1 MCDHYNQ
8 YSCVGD
14 STGWIRTLRMRS
26 GYWNDK
32 SILIIGASSDL
43 CSSMIPV
50 FVDSMAKVG
59 LHYNKN
65 REALICYE
73 KKTNVRLYQQD
84 FFEDS
89 DFERIVADFC
99 TWAGSINYLII
110 MTGNCLNPVNW
121 HELNVNGLER
131 DYYINA
137 VVPFMLAKN
146 AIKHM
151 TDSTSREIS
160 ATNGM
165 EAGCMSGGVH

>member
-1 MCDHYNQ
+1 
-8 YSCVGD
+8 
-14 STGWIRTLRMRS
+14 MRS

-43 CSSMIPV
+43 CSAMIPV
-50 FVDSMAKVG
+50 FVESMAKIG

-65 REALICYE
+65 REALGVYE
-73 KKTNVRLYQQD
+73 KEENVRLYRQD
-84 FFEDS
+84 FFEDC

-99 TWAGSINYLII
+99 AWAGSINYLII

-121 HELNVNGLER
+121 RELNVNDVER

-151 TDSTSREIS
+151 TESALREIS

-165 EAGCMSGGVH
+165 EAVNVRCMRGV